1 MCLAIPMRV
10 TEIKDDDDMS
20 TPQVA
25 VVDVGGIQ
33 KEVRLDIVDRR
44 PAVGDYV
51 IVHAGFAIHA
61 LDKDEAEGNLR
72 LLMETAE
79 GIR

>member
-10 TEIKDDDDMS
+10 TEIKDNDDIS

-33 KEVRLDIVDRR
+33 KEVRLDIVDCR

-51 IVHAGFAIHA
+51 IVHAGFAYTPWT
-61 LDKDEAEGNLR
+61 GMR
-72 LLMETAE
+72 QRPT
-79 GIR
+79 

>member
-1 MCLAIPMRV
+1 MRV
-10 TEIKDDDDMS
+10 TEIKDDDDTS
-20 TPQVA
+20 TAQVA

-44 PAVGDYV
+44 PAAGDYV
-51 IVHAGFAIHA
+51 IVHAGFAIHT
-61 LDKDEAEGNLR
+61 LDTSEAEANLR
-72 LLMETAE
+72 LLIEAAE